1 MFKIVALGLLF
12 MPSLA
17 LAAVSDS
24 AAPSASSTDK
34 GSKMICREIDET
46 GSRLGGKRVCMTRD
60 QWEEQKRAARSAV
73 ERAQSQQ
80 ANPCGSSATR
90 C

>member
-1 MFKIVALGLLF
+1 MLKIVALGLLF
-12 MPSLA
+12 VPSLA
-17 LAAVSDS
+17 LAAVGGD
-24 AAPSASSTDK
+24 AAPTASSTDK

-60 QWEEQKRAARSAV
+60 QWEEQRRTARSAV
-73 ERAQSQQ
+73 EHAQTQQ
-80 ANPCGSSATR
+80 ANPCGASPTR

>member
-1 MFKIVALGLLF
+1 MYKIFALGLLF
-12 MPSLA
+12 VPSLA
-17 LAAVSDS
+17 LAAVSGDG
-24 AAPSASSTDK
+24 APAASSTDK

-46 GSRLGGKRVCMTRD
+46 GSRLGAKRVCMTRD
-60 QWEEQKRAARSAV
+60 QWDEQRRAARAVV

-80 ANPCGSSATR
+80 GSTCSGAMH

>member
-1 MFKIVALGLLF
+1 MYKIVALGLLF

-17 LAAVSDS
+17 LAAVSGDTAP
-24 AAPSASSTDK
+24 AASNTDK
-34 GSKMICREIDET
+34 GSKMICREVDET

-60 QWEEQKRAARSAV
+60 QWEEQKRAARSDV
-73 ERAQSQQ
+73 ERAQSQSG
-80 ANPCGSSATR
+80 AACSGATR

>member
-1 MFKIVALGLLF
+1 MYKIVALGLLF
-12 MPSLA
+12 VPSLA
-17 LAAVSDS
+17 LAA
-24 AAPSASSTDK
+24 AADGSGPAASNTDK

-60 QWEEQKRAARSAV
+60 QWEEQRRTARAAV
-73 ERAQSQQ
+73 ERAQSGS
-80 ANPCGSSATR
+80 ANACSGAMH